1 MAKLISEELER
12 TLQRAV
18 DRAKAG
24 RHEFVAPEHLL
35 FALTTDEVAAEVLL
49 HCGANVE
56 SLRNDVDEFLTASMP
71 SYPDHLHGEEGP
83 EDAPDP
89 QYTLGCQ
96 FVLQLA
102 ATHVQSAGKGQI
114 DGGNVLVA
122 LFREDESHAAW
133 FLSQHDVSRLDC
145 VRYISHR
152 VSKVTGR
159 PRLGMEDLES
169 SGGPDSEGFEGEG
182 GPDASNDPLETFC
195 RNLNQRAAEGRIDP
209 LIGRGTELDR
219 TVHILARRRK
229 NNAIFVGDAGVG
241 KTAIVEGLALRIHEG
256 RVPEHLR
263 SVTIYALD
271 MAGLLAG
278 TRYRGDFEERLKA
291 VIEAIQEDPEH
302 RILFVDEIH
311 NLIGAGAVSGGA
323 MDASNMLKPALASG
337 EIKCVGTT
345 TYKEYRQIFEKDH
358 ALSRRFQKVEV
369 PEPSE
374 EDTLAILGGLK
385 SHYEDFHH
393 VEYTEEALKAAVELS
408 AKFINDRFLPDK
420 AIDVLDETGAEVKLR
435 HSADSAE
442 GEASPSPDQA
452 ESPAASVAE
461 TEAKAE
467 TPASFDSV
475 SALGAAEAPDAAET
489 DRPRPKVYPSD
500 VETMVSRIAKIPP
513 RTVQVDDR
521 ARLETLG
528 RDLKLLIY
536 GQDAAVDQ
544 VVNAIQLSRAGLG
557 EPDKPIGSF
566 LFAGPTGVGKTE
578 LAKQLAENLDIHFVR
593 FDMSEYMEKH
603 AVSRL
608 VGSPPG
614 YVGYDQGGQLTEAI
628 HRNPHCVLLLDE
640 VEKAHADIDNILLQ
654 IMDYATLTDNNGRKT
669 DFRNVVLIMTSNT
682 GARESAA
689 NAIGFG
695 NKKDATGASKKAIEK
710 AFSPEFRN
718 RLSAIVGFQPLGMVV
733 AEKIVE
739 KMVAELESR
748 LKAKGVSL
756 VLDTE
761 ARRWLAEHGY
771 DEKFGA
777 RPMRR
782 LIESEI
788 SHKLSSEIL
797 FGQLAEGGTVTISA
811 VDDALTFSY

>member
-12 TLQRAV
+12 TLERAV

-35 FALTTDEVAAEVLL
+35 FALTLDAVAADVLL

-56 SLRNDVDEFLTASMP
+56 TLRKEVDAFLTESMP
-71 SYPDHLHGEEGP
+71 CYPEHFQGEEGP
-83 EDAPDP
+83 GDSPDP

-102 ATHVQSAGKGQI
+102 ASHVQSAGKGQI

-133 FLSQHDVSRLDC
+133 FLAKHDVTRLDC
-145 VRYISHR
+145 VRYISHH

-159 PRLGMEDLES
+159 PRVGMEDLDTGVGEDAD
-169 SGGPDSEGFEGEG
+169 GMTMDGPDGS
-182 GPDASNDPLETFC
+182 ADPLEAFC
-195 RNLNQRAAEGRIDP
+195 TDLNARAREGRIDP
-209 LIGRGTELDR
+209 LIGRATELER
-219 TVHILARRRK
+219 TIHILARRRK
-229 NNAIFVGDAGVG
+229 NNPIFVGDAGVG
-241 KTAIVEGLALRIHEG
+241 KTAIVEGLALRIHQG
-256 RVPEHLR
+256 KVPEHLR
-263 SVTIYALD
+263 DVTIYALD

-291 VIEAIQEDPEH
+291 VIEAIKEDPEH
-302 RILFVDEIH
+302 RVLFVDEIH
-311 NLIGAGAVSGGA
+311 NIIGAGAVSGGA

-337 EIKCVGTT
+337 DIKCVGTT

-358 ALSRRFQKVEV
+358 ALSRRFQKIEV
-369 PEPSE
+369 PEPNE
-374 EDTLAILGGLK
+374 EDTLAILKGLR
-385 SHYEDFHH
+385 SRYEDFHG
-393 VEYTEEALKAAVELS
+393 VEYTEEALEAAVELS
-408 AKFINDRFLPDK
+408 AKYINDRFLPDK
-420 AIDVLDETGAEVKLR
+420 AIDVLDESGAEVKLR
-435 HSADSAE
+435 VAPAPEGADAE
-442 GEASPSPDQA
+442 AQA
-452 ESPAASVAE
+452 AAVAE
-461 TEAKAE
+461 TAAVE
-467 TPASFDSV
+467 TAASD
-475 SALGAAEAPDAAET
+475 AAGTEAPAGALAV
-489 DRPRPKVYPSD
+489 RPRPKVLPVD
-500 VETMVSRIAKIPP
+500 VEAMVSRIAKIPP
-513 RTVQVDDR
+513 RTVQMDDR
-521 ARLETLG
+521 ARLETLA

-536 GQDAAVDQ
+536 GQDDAVEQ
-544 VVNAIQLSRAGLG
+544 VVNAIQLARAGLG

-578 LAKQLAENLDIHFVR
+578 LAKQLAANLDVHFVR

-640 VEKAHADIDNILLQ
+640 VEKAHPDIDNILLQ

-669 DFRNVVLIMTSNT
+669 DFRNVILIMTTNT

-689 NAIGFG
+689 NAIGFE
-695 NKKDATGASKKAIEK
+695 NKTDATGASTKAIEK

-718 RLSAIVGFQPLGMVV
+718 RLSAIVGFRSLGMVV

-739 KMVAELESR
+739 KMIAELEER
-748 LKAKGVSL
+748 LKAKGVAL
-756 VLDTE
+756 VLETS
-761 ARRWLAEHGY
+761 ARRWLAENGY

-797 FGQLAEGGTVTISA
+797 FGKLAEGGTVTITA
-811 VDDALTFSY
+811 GDDGLVFTF